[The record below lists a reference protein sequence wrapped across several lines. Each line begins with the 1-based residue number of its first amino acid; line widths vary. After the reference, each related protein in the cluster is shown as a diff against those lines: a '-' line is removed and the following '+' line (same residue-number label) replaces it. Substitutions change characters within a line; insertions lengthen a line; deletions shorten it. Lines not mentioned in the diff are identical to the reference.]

1 MCNNNGSGFPA
12 CLTRL
17 PCVSDRTVACRTGEK
32 VHLTVQTVHRT
43 GLSASP
49 DVHTCSSM
57 IFLSFFSLFLPPF
70 LTIFALKMP
79 TTRAPAYIYI

>member
-1 MCNNNGSGFPA
+1 MCNNNGSGFPE

-32 VHLTVQTVHRT
+32 VHLTGQTAHRT

-49 DVHTCSSM
+49 DVHTYSSM
-57 IFLSFFSLFLPPF
+57 IFLSFSPFFYLLF
-70 LTIFALKMP
+70 
-79 TTRAPAYIYI
+79 